1 MRETGLDQL
10 LRGRNAICTRSSR
23 LFQHSLDEVTGRLV
37 DVLNWHELLVP
48 HDLLC
53 TVGCGNAQ
61 DVADILKDAQAIGN
75 VFPEKARVFVKDD
88 AVWYVR
94 VLGNHGELHSGV
106 AQVRVENS
114 LQAARVSDL
123 SLIHRADPL

>member
-1 MRETGLDQL
+1 M
-10 LRGRNAICTRSSR
+10 
-23 LFQHSLDEVTGRLV
+23 
-37 DVLNWHELLVP
+37 P

-61 DVADILKDAQAIGN
+61 DVADILKDAKAIGN

-94 VLGNHGELHSGV
+94 VLGNHGELHSAV

-114 LQAARVSDL
+114 LQAACVSDL
-123 SLIHRADPL
+123 SLVHSADPL